1 MKNGA
6 RDEPLRDE
14 ALSEPVRRG
23 AISEGARDEPPG
35 GQPMTAVFML
45 PPGVHL
51 LDITGPAHIFYE
63 SACYGAP
70 VRSQFSTMYTGQETA
85 VSSSTLA
92 FGQLTP
98 YDRLE
103 LREGDMVFI
112 PGLEGALLLTEDF
125 MTSVKPFLTWLVEQH
140 KKGVLICSVCTGA
153 FLLAQSGLLD
163 GLSCTTHWKYAERFV
178 SRYPGV
184 RLLANRLF
192 VREEGIFTSAGV
204 SSGIDLALHLVQQLW
219 GPYFAAQIAKEVV
232 VYFRRGADD
241 PQFSVF
247 IEYRNH
253 LDHRIH
259 AIQDRL
265 AQSLEQ
271 KLKVEDL
278 AETANMSPR
287 NLTRLFKKTTQI
299 TIGDYLEKLRIERAQ
314 QLISEGQTMQSAALH
329 CGLRSTNQL
338 RSLLRKRQEAP

>member
-6 RDEPLRDE
+6 VSEAERCGPLLD
-14 ALSEPVRRG
+14 
-23 AISEGARDEPPG
+23 GARDEPPG
-35 GQPMTAVFML
+35 GRAMTAVFML

-70 VRSQFSTMYTGQETA
+70 VRSRFSTMYAGQETA

-98 YDRLE
+98 FDRLTLE
-103 LREGDMVFI
+103 SKDMVFI

-125 MTSVKPFLTWLVEQH
+125 MASVKPFLAWLVEQYN
-140 KKGVLICSVCTGA
+140 KGVLICSVCTGA
-153 FLLAQSGLLD
+153 FLLAESGLLD
-163 GLSCTTHWKYAERFV
+163 GLSCTTHWKYAERFA
-178 SRYPGV
+178 SRYPRV

-232 VYFRRGADD
+232 VYFRRGPDD

-247 IEYRNH
+247 IQYRNH

-265 AQSLEQ
+265 AQSLTQ

-278 AETANMSPR
+278 AETVSMSPR

-338 RSLLRKRQEAP
+338 RSLLRKRREAP